1 MDLSPLMDPMED
13 DAGMQIEAVTLEPI
27 EFDLDDEYGNFE
39 NEALS
44 PIMTSLDVEDD
55 EIPEPPKFDLD
66 DENLLEYACKTNKQS
81 KQGTHLK

>member
-1 MDLSPLMDPMED
+1 MDPMED

-55 EIPEPPKFDLD
+55 EIPE
-66 DENLLEYACKTNKQS
+66 
-81 KQGTHLK
+81 HLQN